1 MCRWLAEV
9 CAQVTG
15 LEMVGA
21 GQALDI
27 GIDGVIP
34 MRPGPRWQQ
43 AKPLDAV
50 DLAGRGH
57 LCLPWPR
64 PALLSAA

>member
-1 MCRWLAEV
+1 
-9 CAQVTG
+9 
-15 LEMVGA
+15 MVGA
-21 GQALDI
+21 GQALDV
-27 GIDGVIP
+27 GIYRVIS

-43 AKPLDAV
+43 AKPLGAV
-50 DLAGRGH
+50 DLAGHGH